1 MVPARAQQIFLKLRS
16 VGIKHKMGKTEW
28 KSGKKRAKMGKW
40 VFKGASPLDIDTNSQ
55 NIMVTRERK
64 LIVMDAT
71 NSY

>member
-1 MVPARAQQIFLKLRS
+1 MAKNVQKWANGFLRVS
-16 VGIKHKMGKTEW
+16 PV
-28 KSGKKRAKMGKW
+28 
-40 VFKGASPLDIDTNSQ
+40 GASPLDIDTNSQ